1 MIVFIRLATSDKVF
15 LFIFSI
21 INALESLNM

>member
-1 MIVFIRLATSDKVF
+1 MIVFIRLATSDQVF